1 MLDASVLIGY
11 LDGADSHHEAA
22 QALLTRVVDDDLGAN
37 PLTLAEVLVVPAR
50 TGRLDTLL
58 SVLRDIDVQALPF
71 PTDTAV
77 QLAELRADTGLK
89 MPDCC
94 VLLRRQKRERTS
106 RRSTL
111 GSRRRPK
118 RAVCPFSGA
127 DLTTSHLWPIHDT
140 SVHAAEV
147 QLDREQGSAG
157 GDSAPHG
164 RRGVRTVDHSPDRRQ
179 LPTRTVMPRSAAA
192 LASRSSKVASS
203 AGLVSSAVS
212 NTQQSGIRRPVR
224 ARSSASC
231 PATSLGN
238 S

>member
-1 MLDASVLIGY
+1 M
-11 LDGADSHHEAA
+11 
-22 QALLTRVVDDDLGAN
+22 VDDDLGAN

-127 DLTTSHLWPIHDT
+127 DLTTSHLWPIFT
-140 SVHAAEV
+140 IRASMLLRCNSTAN
-147 QLDREQGSAG
+147 R
-157 GDSAPHG
+157 APLAVTPHH
-164 RRGVRTVDHSPDRRQ
+164 TV
-179 LPTRTVMPRSAAA
+179 AAA
-192 LASRSSKVASS
+192 AAPS
-203 AGLVSSAVS
+203 
-212 NTQQSGIRRPVR
+212 TTRRTDV
-224 ARSSASC
+224 SC
-231 PATSLGN
+231 PLGR
-238 S
+238 